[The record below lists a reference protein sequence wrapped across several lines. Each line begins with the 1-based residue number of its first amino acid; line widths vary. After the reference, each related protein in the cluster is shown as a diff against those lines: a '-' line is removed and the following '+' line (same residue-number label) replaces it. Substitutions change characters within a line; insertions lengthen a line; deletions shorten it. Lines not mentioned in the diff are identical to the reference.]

1 MLNFDTY
8 MLRCLQLA
16 RLSEYYV
23 APNPM
28 VGAILVAANGNILSE
43 GWHKQ
48 YGGPHAEVNCLKNPI
63 LYSLDK
69 QCFNQPTTLFVTLE
83 PCSHF
88 GKTPPCADLI
98 LEKQKEYNIKRV
110 VIGTL
115 DPNPKVAGQGLAKL
129 QAAGIEVITGVQE
142 EQCREL
148 NRRFLC
154 LHEKHRPYIIL
165 KWAQTADGFI
175 GAKDK
180 RVVISSP
187 LTKQIVHKMRAENM
201 AIMVGT
207 NTALIDNPKLLN
219 THWAG
224 RNPIRILLDRHQ
236 RVPKDYNI
244 FSSDAPTIV
253 YSQNTDWQFILND
266 LAQHNIHSVL
276 VEGGATLLQ
285 NILQT
290 GIYDEVHIE
299 VNPNLKLYQGV
310 AAPKIDFSFGAVF
323 EEEIIDGNKL
333 YTFRQDNK
341 LAT

>member
-28 VGAILVAANGNILSE
+28 VGAALVCADGTILSE
-43 GWHKQ
+43 GWHEQ
-48 YGGPHAEVNCLKNPI
+48 YGGPHAEVNCLNSPK
-63 LYSLDK
+63 LTSLSK
-69 QCFNQPTTLFVTLE
+69 QCFAQPTTLFVTLE

-88 GKTPPCADLI
+88 GKTPPCAKLI
-98 LEKQKEYNIKRV
+98 LDKQNEYNIQRV

-115 DPNPKVAGQGLAKL
+115 DPNPKVAGQGIAKL
-129 QAAGIEVITGVQE
+129 QTAGIEVITGVQE

-165 KWAQTADGFI
+165 KWAQSADGFI
-175 GAKDK
+175 GVSD
-180 RVVISSP
+180 RRLVISNPIS
-187 LTKQIVHKMRAENM
+187 KQMVHKMRAENM

-224 RNPIRILLDRHQ
+224 RNPIRILVDRHN
-236 RVPKDYNI
+236 RVPKNYNI
-244 FSSDAPTIV
+244 FSNDAPTIV
-253 YSQNTDWQFILND
+253 YSDNTNWTFIIND
-266 LAQHNIHSVL
+266 LAQRNIHSVI
-276 VEGGATLLQ
+276 VEGGTTLL
-285 NILQT
+285 NHILNT
-290 GIYDEVHIE
+290 DIYDEIHIE
-299 VNPNLKLYQGV
+299 VNPTLHLKNYTKAV
-310 AAPKIDFSFGAVF
+310 PAPNYINGFGAVF
-323 EEEIIDGNKL
+323 DKTQVGGNNL
-333 YTFRQDNK
+333 YVIKRGQ
-341 LAT
+341 